1 MDASLPVPFP
11 APRPA
16 AFAQRA
22 AARLTGSPWFWAIFV
37 ATVFTL
43 PLVRSISRSLP
54 ALPPVLGSLPEIA
67 MTDLAGRELTRA
79 SLTGRVVLLEL
90 TSASR
95 LATDGS
101 PLAAL
106 RHRVRNTGDAVA
118 LVSLVE
124 GGLAPEVAARV
135 SAGPSRWIL
144 AAGET
149 RSFERRLALLS
160 GLPEDTPL
168 AGRLFL
174 VDRGGR
180 LRRVTGTSPAEID
193 TMIRDLGLILNVEEP
208 AR

>member
-1 MDASLPVPFP
+1 MDAALPVTFP
-11 APRPA
+11 EPRPA

-37 ATVFTL
+37 STVFTL
-43 PLVRSISRSLP
+43 PLVRSITRSLP
-54 ALPPVLGSLPEIA
+54 ALPPVMGVIPEVGMA
-67 MTDLAGRELTRA
+67 DLDGRELTRA
-79 SLTGRVVLLEL
+79 SLAGRVVLLEL

-106 RHRVRNTGDAVA
+106 RHRVRNTGEAVA

-124 GGLAPEVAARV
+124 GQLDPAVAARV
-135 SAGPSRWIL
+135 ASGPSRWHL
-144 AAGET
+144 AVGQT
-149 RSFERRLALLS
+149 RGFERRLAVLA
-160 GLPEDTPL
+160 GLPEETPL

-174 VDRGGR
+174 VDRAGR
-180 LRRVTGTSPAEID
+180 LRRVTGTSPAEVD
-193 TMIRDLGLILNVEEP
+193 TLIRDLGLILNVEEP

>member
-1 MDASLPVPFP
+1 MDAALPMTLPE
-11 APRPA
+11 PRPA

-22 AARLTGSPWFWAIFV
+22 AARLTGSPWFWALFV

-43 PLVRSISRSLP
+43 PLVRSIARSLP
-54 ALPPVLGSLPEIA
+54 ALPPVLGPLPEFGL
-67 MTDLAGRELTRA
+67 TDLSGHELTRA
-79 SLTGRVVLLEL
+79 SLAGRVVLLEL

-95 LATDGS
+95 LAADGS

-118 LVSLVE
+118 LVSLAE
-124 GGLAPEVAARV
+124 GRLAPEVAARV
-135 SAGPSRWIL
+135 SAGPSRWHL

-149 RSFERRLALLS
+149 RSFERRLALVA
-160 GLPEDTPL
+160 GLPEETPL

-174 VDRGGR
+174 IDRAGR